1 MSRSLARF
9 SFAERA
15 AHWMAAI
22 SFIYA
27 ALTGLSLWST
37 HLYWL
42 AAVLGGGP
50 TVRWGHPWGGIVFAV
65 VLGFIFLN
73 WAGQM
78 RLDADDRKWL
88 AESHKYAMNEE
99 EGLPEP
105 GRFNA
110 GQKMLFWV
118 QSACTLLLFAS
129 GFVLWWPAQMPRTLL
144 SAAVLIHP
152 ATAIVAIA
160 GILVHVYMGLLVVPG
175 ALHGMVRGEVSR
187 GWAAA
192 HHPKWLRET
201 SKR

>member
-1 MSRSLARF
+1 MIPRF
-9 SFAERA
+9 SFSERA

-22 SFIYA
+22 SFLYA

-42 AAVLGGGP
+42 AAVFGGGQ
-50 TVRWGHPWGGIVFAV
+50 TVRWGHPWGGILFAL
-65 VLGFIFLN
+65 VLGFIFLR

-78 RLDADDRKWL
+78 RLDAADREWL
-88 AESHKYAMNEE
+88 RNSHKYAMNEE

-118 QSACTLLLFAS
+118 QSLCALLLFAS

-144 SAAVLIHP
+144 TAAVLIHP
-152 ATAIVAIA
+152 AAAVVAIA
-160 GILVHVYMGLLVVPG
+160 GIIVHVYMGLAAVPG
-175 ALHGMVRGEVSR
+175 ALRGMVRGDVTP

-192 HHPKWLRET
+192 HHPKWYREI

>member
-1 MSRSLARF
+1 MIPRF
-9 SFAERA
+9 TFTERA

-22 SFIYA
+22 SFLYA
-27 ALTGLSLWST
+27 ALTGLSLWSH

-42 AAVLGGGP
+42 AAVFGGGE
-50 TVRWGHPWGGIVFAV
+50 TVRWGHPWGGVLFAL
-65 VLGFIFLN
+65 VLGFIFLR

-88 AESHKYAMNEE
+88 ANSHKYAMNEE

-118 QSACTLLLFAS
+118 QSCCALLLFAS
-129 GFVLWWPAQMPRTLL
+129 GFVLWWPMSMPRTLL
-144 SAAVLIHP
+144 TAAVLVHP
-152 ATAIVAIA
+152 ATAIVAIT
-160 GILVHVYMGLLVVPG
+160 GIIVHVYMGLAAVPG
-175 ALHGMVRGEVSR
+175 ALRGMVRGDVTP

-192 HHPKWLRET
+192 HHPKWLKEISR
-201 SKR
+201 R